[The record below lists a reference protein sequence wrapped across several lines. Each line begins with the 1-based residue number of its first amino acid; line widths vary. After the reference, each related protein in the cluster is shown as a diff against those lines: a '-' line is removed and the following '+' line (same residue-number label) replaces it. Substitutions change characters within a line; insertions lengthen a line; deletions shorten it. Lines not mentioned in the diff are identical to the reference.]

1 MERRRITV
9 FDKSKEFQKIEQNKC
24 NEMIINDILNPLLRI
39 IYALRESD
47 NFNNIPGT
55 DVGKKTGW
63 DYYTSE
69 FNNIYRAINC
79 NLFLSEYQY
88 REIYKTVQGIH
99 SYTRKFSGADGL
111 QDFFFEAN
119 ENLHYYTFAFSEDGK
134 RCKNYLKIRQDNA
147 PTENEYSTSEIYHA
161 KNALRNDELNL
172 RFEEEDFF
180 VEELAYAVRAIFINI
195 IMEKWKRIK
204 TLKRRT

>member
-1 MERRRITV
+1 MERRTITV
-9 FDKSKEFQKIEQNKC
+9 FDKSKELQKIEQNKC

-39 IYALRESD
+39 IYALREND

-147 PTENEYSTSEIYHA
+147 LTENEYSTSEIYHA
-161 KNALRNDELNL
+161 KNTLRNDELNL

-180 VEELAYAVRAIFINI
+180 VEELAYAVRVIFINI
-195 IMEKWKRIK
+195 IRENERESKP
-204 TLKRRT
+204 

>member
-1 MERRRITV
+1 MERRTITV
-9 FDKSKEFQKIEQNKC
+9 FDKSKELQKIEQNKC

-39 IYALRESD
+39 IYALREND

-69 FNNIYRAINC
+69 FNNSYRAINC
-79 NLFLSEYQY
+79 NLFFSEYQY
-88 REIYKTVQGIH
+88 REIYKTVQGIQ

-147 PTENEYSTSEIYHA
+147 LTENEYSTSEIYHA
-161 KNALRNDELNL
+161 KNTLRNDELNL

-180 VEELAYAVRAIFINI
+180 VEELAYAVRVIFINI
-195 IMEKWKRIK
+195 IRENERESKP
-204 TLKRRT
+204 

>member
-1 MERRRITV
+1 MERRTITV
-9 FDKSKEFQKIEQNKC
+9 FDKSKELQKIEQNKC

-39 IYALRESD
+39 IYALREND

-69 FNNIYRAINC
+69 FNNSYRAINC
-79 NLFLSEYQY
+79 NLFFSEYQY

-134 RCKNYLKIRQDNA
+134 RCNNYLKIRQDNA
-147 PTENEYSTSEIYHA
+147 LTENEYSTSEIYHA
-161 KNALRNDELNL
+161 KNTLRNDELNL

-180 VEELAYAVRAIFINI
+180 VEELAYAVRVIFINI
-195 IMEKWKRIK
+195 IRENERESKP
-204 TLKRRT
+204 

>member
-1 MERRRITV
+1 MERRTITV
-9 FDKSKEFQKIEQNKC
+9 FDKSKELQKIEQNKC
-24 NEMIINDILNPLLRI
+24 NEMIINDILNPLLLI

-99 SYTRKFSGADGL
+99 SYTRKFSGADDL

-161 KNALRNDELNL
+161 KNTLRNDELNL

-180 VEELAYAVRAIFINI
+180 VEELAYAVRVIFINI
-195 IMEKWKRIK
+195 IRENERESKP
-204 TLKRRT
+204 

>member
-1 MERRRITV
+1 MERRTITV
-9 FDKSKEFQKIEQNKC
+9 FDKSKELQKIEQNKC

-39 IYALRESD
+39 IYALREND
-47 NFNNIPGT
+47 NFNKIPGT
-55 DVGKKTGW
+55 DVGKKTGG
-63 DYYTSE
+63 DYYTSK

-180 VEELAYAVRAIFINI
+180 VEELAYAVRVIFINI
-195 IMEKWKRIK
+195 IRENGRESKP
-204 TLKRRT
+204 

>member
-1 MERRRITV
+1 MERRTITV
-9 FDKSKEFQKIEQNKC
+9 FDKSKELQKIEQNKC

-147 PTENEYSTSEIYHA
+147 PSENEYSTSEIYHA

-180 VEELAYAVRAIFINI
+180 VEELAYAVRVIFINI
-195 IMEKWKRIK
+195 IRENERESKP
-204 TLKRRT
+204 

>member
-1 MERRRITV
+1 MERRTITV
-9 FDKSKEFQKIEQNKC
+9 FDKSKELQKIEQNKC

-119 ENLHYYTFAFSEDGK
+119 ENLNYYTFAFSEDGK

-180 VEELAYAVRAIFINI
+180 VEELAYAVRVIFINI
-195 IMEKWKRIK
+195 IRENERESKP
-204 TLKRRT
+204 

>member
-1 MERRRITV
+1 MERRTITV
-9 FDKSKEFQKIEQNKC
+9 FDKSKELQKIEQNKC
-24 NEMIINDILNPLLRI
+24 NEMIINNILNPLLRI

-99 SYTRKFSGADGL
+99 SYTRKFSGADDL

-161 KNALRNDELNL
+161 KNTLRNDELNL

-180 VEELAYAVRAIFINI
+180 VEELAYAVRVIFINI
-195 IMEKWKRIK
+195 IRENERESKP
-204 TLKRRT
+204 

>member
-1 MERRRITV
+1 MERRTITV
-9 FDKSKEFQKIEQNKC
+9 FDKSKELQKIEQNKC

-39 IYALRESD
+39 IYALREND

-69 FNNIYRAINC
+69 FNNSYRAINC
-79 NLFLSEYQY
+79 NLFFSEYQY

-147 PTENEYSTSEIYHA
+147 LTENEYSTSEIYHA
-161 KNALRNDELNL
+161 KNTLRNDELNL

-180 VEELAYAVRAIFINI
+180 VEELAYAVRVIFINI
-195 IMEKWKRIK
+195 IRENERESKP
-204 TLKRRT
+204 

>member
-1 MERRRITV
+1 MERRTITV
-9 FDKSKEFQKIEQNKC
+9 FDKSKELQKIEQNKC

-39 IYALRESD
+39 IYALREND

-69 FNNIYRAINC
+69 FNNSYRAINC
-79 NLFLSEYQY
+79 NLFFSEYQY

-134 RCKNYLKIRQDNA
+134 RCRNYLKIRQDNA
-147 PTENEYSTSEIYHA
+147 LTENEYSTSEIYHA
-161 KNALRNDELNL
+161 KNTLRNDELNL

-180 VEELAYAVRAIFINI
+180 VEELAYAVRVIFINI
-195 IMEKWKRIK
+195 IRENERESKP
-204 TLKRRT
+204 

>member
-24 NEMIINDILNPLLRI
+24 NEMIINDILNPLLQI
-39 IYALRESD
+39 IYALREND

-69 FNNIYRAINC
+69 FNNSYRAINC

-161 KNALRNDELNL
+161 KNTLRNDELNL

-180 VEELAYAVRAIFINI
+180 VEELAYAVRVIFINI
-195 IMEKWKRIK
+195 IRENERESKP
-204 TLKRRT
+204 

>member
-1 MERRRITV
+1 MERRTITV

-47 NFNNIPGT
+47 NFNNIPET
-55 DVGKKTGW
+55 DVGEETGW
-63 DYYTSE
+63 EYYRVE

-147 PTENEYSTSEIYHA
+147 PTENEYSASEVYHA
-161 KNALRNDELNL
+161 KNTLRNDELNL

-180 VEELAYAVRAIFINI
+180 VEELAYAVRVIFINI
-195 IMEKWKRIK
+195 IRENERESKP
-204 TLKRRT
+204 

>member
-1 MERRRITV
+1 MERRTITV
-9 FDKSKEFQKIEQNKC
+9 FDKSKELQKIEQNKC

-39 IYALRESD
+39 IYALREND

-69 FNNIYRAINC
+69 FNNSYRAINC

-134 RCKNYLKIRQDNA
+134 RCKSYLKIRQDNA
-147 PTENEYSTSEIYHA
+147 LTENEYSTSEIYHA
-161 KNALRNDELNL
+161 KNTLRNDELNL

-180 VEELAYAVRAIFINI
+180 VEELAYAVRVIFINI
-195 IMEKWKRIK
+195 IRENERESKP
-204 TLKRRT
+204 

>member
-1 MERRRITV
+1 MERRTITV
-9 FDKSKEFQKIEQNKC
+9 FDKSKELQKIEQNKC

-147 PTENEYSTSEIYHA
+147 PSENEYSTSEIYHA
-161 KNALRNDELNL
+161 KNTLRNDELNL

-180 VEELAYAVRAIFINI
+180 VEELAYAVRVIFINI
-195 IMEKWKRIK
+195 IRENERESKP
-204 TLKRRT
+204 

>member
-1 MERRRITV
+1 MERRTITV
-9 FDKSKEFQKIEQNKC
+9 FDKSKELQKIEQNKC

-47 NFNNIPGT
+47 NFNDIPGT

-79 NLFLSEYQY
+79 NLFLSEHQY

-99 SYTRKFSGADGL
+99 SYTRKFSGADDL

-161 KNALRNDELNL
+161 KNTLRNDELNL

-180 VEELAYAVRAIFINI
+180 VEELAYAVRVIFINI
-195 IMEKWKRIK
+195 IRENERESKP
-204 TLKRRT
+204 

>member
-1 MERRRITV
+1 MERRTITV
-9 FDKSKEFQKIEQNKC
+9 FDKSKELQKIEQNKC

-39 IYALRESD
+39 IYALREND

-69 FNNIYRAINC
+69 FNNSYRAINC
-79 NLFLSEYQY
+79 NLFFSEYQY

-99 SYTRKFSGADGL
+99 SYTRKFSVADGL

-147 PTENEYSTSEIYHA
+147 LTENEYSTSEIYHA
-161 KNALRNDELNL
+161 KNTLRNDELNL

-180 VEELAYAVRAIFINI
+180 VEELAYAVRVIFINI
-195 IMEKWKRIK
+195 IRENERESKP
-204 TLKRRT
+204 

>member
-1 MERRRITV
+1 MERRTITV

-39 IYALRESD
+39 IYALREND

-99 SYTRKFSGADGL
+99 SYTRKFSGADGF

-119 ENLHYYTFAFSEDGK
+119 EKLHYYTFAFSEDGK

-180 VEELAYAVRAIFINI
+180 VEELAYAVRVIFINI
-195 IMEKWKRIK
+195 IRENGRESKP
-204 TLKRRT
+204 

>member
-1 MERRRITV
+1 MERRKITV
-9 FDKSKEFQKIEQNKC
+9 FGKSKELQKIEQNKC

-161 KNALRNDELNL
+161 KNTLRNDELNL

-180 VEELAYAVRAIFINI
+180 VEELAYAVRVIFINI
-195 IMEKWKRIK
+195 IRENERESKP
-204 TLKRRT
+204 

>member
-1 MERRRITV
+1 MERRTITV
-9 FDKSKEFQKIEQNKC
+9 FDKSKELQKIEQNKC

-88 REIYKTVQGIH
+88 RVIYKTVQGIH
-99 SYTRKFSGADGL
+99 SYTRKFSGADDL

-161 KNALRNDELNL
+161 KNTLRNDELNL

-180 VEELAYAVRAIFINI
+180 VEELAYAVRVIFINI
-195 IMEKWKRIK
+195 IRENERESKP
-204 TLKRRT
+204 

>member
-1 MERRRITV
+1 MEKRTITV
-9 FDKSKEFQKIEQNKC
+9 FDKSKEYQKIEPNKC

-47 NFNNIPGT
+47 NFNNIPET
-55 DVGKKTGW
+55 DVGEETGW
-63 DYYTSE
+63 EYYRLE

-147 PTENEYSTSEIYHA
+147 PTENEYSASEVYHA
-161 KNALRNDELNL
+161 KNTLRNDELNL

-180 VEELAYAVRAIFINI
+180 VEELAYAVRVIFINI
-195 IMEKWKRIK
+195 IKENEIESNS
-204 TLKRRT
+204 

>member
-1 MERRRITV
+1 MERRTITV
-9 FDKSKEFQKIEQNKC
+9 FDKSKELQKIEQNKC
-24 NEMIINDILNPLLRI
+24 NEMIINDILNPLIRI

-88 REIYKTVQGIH
+88 REICKTVQGIH

-161 KNALRNDELNL
+161 KNTLRNDELNL

-180 VEELAYAVRAIFINI
+180 VEGLAYAVRVIFINI
-195 IMEKWKRIK
+195 IRENERESKP
-204 TLKRRT
+204 

>member
-1 MERRRITV
+1 MERRTITV
-9 FDKSKEFQKIEQNKC
+9 FDKSKELQKIEQNKC

-39 IYALRESD
+39 IYALREND

-69 FNNIYRAINC
+69 FNNSYRAINC
-79 NLFLSEYQY
+79 NLFFSEYQY

-147 PTENEYSTSEIYHA
+147 LTENEYSTSEIYHA
-161 KNALRNDELNL
+161 KNTLRNDELNL

-180 VEELAYAVRAIFINI
+180 VEELAYAVRVIFINI
-195 IMEKWKRIK
+195 IRKNERESKP
-204 TLKRRT
+204 

>member
-1 MERRRITV
+1 MERRTITV
-9 FDKSKEFQKIEQNKC
+9 FDKSKELQKIEQNKC

-39 IYALRESD
+39 IYALREND

-55 DVGKKTGW
+55 DVSKKTGG

-69 FNNIYRAINC
+69 FNNIYRTINC
-79 NLFLSEYQY
+79 NLFFSEYQY

-147 PTENEYSTSEIYHA
+147 LTENEYSTSEIYHA
-161 KNALRNDELNL
+161 KNTLRNDELNL

-180 VEELAYAVRAIFINI
+180 VEELAYAVRVIFINI
-195 IMEKWKRIK
+195 IRENERESKP
-204 TLKRRT
+204 

>member
-1 MERRRITV
+1 MERRTITV
-9 FDKSKEFQKIEQNKC
+9 FDKSKELQKIEQNEC

-180 VEELAYAVRAIFINI
+180 VEELAYAVRVIFINI
-195 IMEKWKRIK
+195 IRENERESKP
-204 TLKRRT
+204 

>member
-39 IYALRESD
+39 IYALREND

-69 FNNIYRAINC
+69 FNNSYRAINC

-147 PTENEYSTSEIYHA
+147 LTENEYSTSEIYHA
-161 KNALRNDELNL
+161 KNTLRNDELNL

-180 VEELAYAVRAIFINI
+180 VEELAYAVRVIFINI
-195 IMEKWKRIK
+195 IRENERESKP
-204 TLKRRT
+204 

>member
-1 MERRRITV
+1 MERRTITV
-9 FDKSKEFQKIEQNKC
+9 FDKSKELQKIEQNKC

-69 FNNIYRAINC
+69 FNNSYRAINC
-79 NLFLSEYQY
+79 NLFFSEYQY

-147 PTENEYSTSEIYHA
+147 PTENEYSMSEIYHA

-180 VEELAYAVRAIFINI
+180 VEELAYAVRVIFINI
-195 IMEKWKRIK
+195 IRENERESKP
-204 TLKRRT
+204 

>member
-1 MERRRITV
+1 MERRTITV
-9 FDKSKEFQKIEQNKC
+9 FDKSKELQKIEQNKC

-39 IYALRESD
+39 IYALREND

-55 DVGKKTGW
+55 DAGKKTGW

-69 FNNIYRAINC
+69 FNNSYRAINC
-79 NLFLSEYQY
+79 NLFFSEYQY

-147 PTENEYSTSEIYHA
+147 LTENEYSTSEIYHA
-161 KNALRNDELNL
+161 KNTLRNDELNL

-180 VEELAYAVRAIFINI
+180 VEELAYAVRVIFINI
-195 IMEKWKRIK
+195 IRENERESKP
-204 TLKRRT
+204 

>member
-39 IYALRESD
+39 IYALREND

-147 PTENEYSTSEIYHA
+147 LTENEYSTSEIYHA
-161 KNALRNDELNL
+161 KNTLRNDELNL

-180 VEELAYAVRAIFINI
+180 VEELAYAVRVIFINI
-195 IMEKWKRIK
+195 IRENERESKP
-204 TLKRRT
+204 

>member
-1 MERRRITV
+1 MERRTITV
-9 FDKSKEFQKIEQNKC
+9 FDKSKELQKIEQNKC
-24 NEMIINDILNPLLRI
+24 NEMIINDILNPLFRI
-39 IYALRESD
+39 IYALREND

-69 FNNIYRAINC
+69 FNNSYRAINC
-79 NLFLSEYQY
+79 NLFFSEYQY

-147 PTENEYSTSEIYHA
+147 LTENEYSTSEIYHA
-161 KNALRNDELNL
+161 KNTLRNDELNL

-180 VEELAYAVRAIFINI
+180 VEELAYAVRVIFINI
-195 IMEKWKRIK
+195 IRENERESKP
-204 TLKRRT
+204 

>member
-195 IMEKWKRIK
+195 IMEK
-204 TLKRRT
+204 

>member
-1 MERRRITV
+1 MERRTITV
-9 FDKSKEFQKIEQNKC
+9 FDKSKELQKIEQNKC

-39 IYALRESD
+39 IYALKESD

-161 KNALRNDELNL
+161 KNTLRNDELNL

-180 VEELAYAVRAIFINI
+180 VEELAYAVRVIFINI
-195 IMEKWKRIK
+195 IRENERESKP
-204 TLKRRT
+204 

>member
-1 MERRRITV
+1 MERRTITV
-9 FDKSKEFQKIEQNKC
+9 FDKSKELQKIEQNKC

-79 NLFLSEYQY
+79 NLFLSVYQY

-99 SYTRKFSGADGL
+99 SYTRKFSGADDL

-161 KNALRNDELNL
+161 KNTLRNDELNL

-180 VEELAYAVRAIFINI
+180 VEELAYAVRVIFINI
-195 IMEKWKRIK
+195 IRENERESKP
-204 TLKRRT
+204 

>member
-1 MERRRITV
+1 MERRTITV
-9 FDKSKEFQKIEQNKC
+9 FDKSKELQKIEQNKC

-147 PTENEYSTSEIYHA
+147 PTENAYSTSEIYHA

-180 VEELAYAVRAIFINI
+180 VEELAYAVRVIFINI
-195 IMEKWKRIK
+195 IRENERESKP
-204 TLKRRT
+204 

>member
-180 VEELAYAVRAIFINI
+180 VEELAYAVRVIFINI
-195 IMEKWKRIK
+195 IRENERESKP
-204 TLKRRT
+204 

>member
-1 MERRRITV
+1 MERRTITV
-9 FDKSKEFQKIEQNKC
+9 FDKSKELQKIEQNKC

-55 DVGKKTGW
+55 DVGKKTGG

-172 RFEEEDFF
+172 HFEEEDFF
-180 VEELAYAVRAIFINI
+180 VEELAYAVRVIFINI
-195 IMEKWKRIK
+195 IRENERESKP
-204 TLKRRT
+204 